1 MISMKEAYWT
11 ERRRAE
17 KAEAD
22 LADCTQKLFIETE
35 GCAWAVALC
44 DLLEGERDMLREA
57 PAQLLVRVD
66 RLIKE
71 ARTEETREFW
81 RTFRGFLDVAL
92 ERDKG

>member
-1 MISMKEAYWT
+1 
-11 ERRRAE
+11 
-17 KAEAD
+17 
-22 LADCTQKLFIETE
+22 
-35 GCAWAVALC
+35 
-44 DLLEGERDMLREA
+44 MLREA